1 MILRCQVRACLR
13 ISSSPRDCNSLNR
26 WGDEKKSILSLAA
39 YALNAQMEPIIAKPQ
54 HPSSLSTLPRTVMPG
69 VVKLLLSKQSMHGR
83 STCRRCGRTAD
94 GLRLRGRGARNA
106 PYACLHFV
114 LALDVSQYADTSLAS
129 HKESNSYR

>member
-13 ISSSPRDCNSLNR
+13 ISSSPHDCNSLNH

-69 VVKLLLSKQSMHGR
+69 VVKFLLSKQSMHGR

-94 GLRLRGRGARNA
+94 GLRLRRRGARNA
-106 PYACLHFV
+106 SYAGLNFV
-114 LALDVSQYADTSLAS
+114 LALYVRQYADTSLAS